1 MRVENEGEGLV
12 RHPAMSLIWCSISGH
27 GYGHAAQVVPVL
39 NTLARRAP
47 HLKALLRTSLPST
60 FFEPRLKL
68 TWELSPAQQD
78 IGCVQNGPLT
88 IDVPG
93 TWEAHRALHT
103 EWDQKIETEAAL
115 IREAH
120 PAVVLSDISHLGIA
134 AGAAAG
140 IPTIGL
146 SSLSWDLVLEPFV
159 DPAIPEHA
167 VILRQIRDAYGKAD
181 RFLRVTPGLAMTAFR
196 AMDDIGPIAE
206 PSTPERMTL
215 RRSLGADDAD
225 RIILVGFG
233 GIPLDTLPFERMAR
247 MPASRFIFDGPVPK
261 GSSRV
266 VPLSALGLPFKQ
278 VLASADLI
286 LTKPGYGTI
295 VESVALGIPVVYV
308 RRYNFA
314 DEQSLVD
321 YLHHYGRGA
330 ELSRD
335 DFYRGAWEPAVH
347 LALAQ
352 QPAAPPP
359 PLSGPQDAAQF
370 LARYV

>member
-1 MRVENEGEGLV
+1 
-12 RHPAMSLIWCSISGH
+12 MSLIWCSISGH

-39 NTLARRAP
+39 NALARRVP
-47 HLKALLRTSLPST
+47 HLKAVLRTSLPAT
-60 FFEPRLKL
+60 FFEPRLTL
-68 TWELSPAQQD
+68 PWELRPAQQD
-78 IGCVQNGPLT
+78 IGCIQNGPLT

-103 EWDQKIETEAAL
+103 EWQRKIETEAAL
-115 IREAH
+115 TREAR
-120 PAVVLSDISHLGIA
+120 PAVVLEDVSHIGIA
-134 AGAAAG
+134 DGAAAG

-159 DPAIPEHA
+159 DPAIPDHA

-181 RFLRVTPGLAMTAFR
+181 RFLRATPGLAMTAFR

-206 PSTPERMTL
+206 PSAPQRTRL
-215 RRSLGADDAD
+215 RRALGTDDAD
-225 RIILVGFG
+225 RVILVGFG
-233 GIPLDTLPFERMAR
+233 GIPLDTLPFEQLDA

-261 GSSRV
+261 GGSRV
-266 VPLSALGLPFKQ
+266 VPLAALGLPFKQ
-278 VLASADLI
+278 VLASVDLV

-321 YLHHYGRGA
+321 YLHRYGRGV

-335 DFYRGAWEPAVH
+335 DFYRGAWEPAIT
-347 LALAQ
+347 LALAE

-370 LARYV
+370 LAGYV